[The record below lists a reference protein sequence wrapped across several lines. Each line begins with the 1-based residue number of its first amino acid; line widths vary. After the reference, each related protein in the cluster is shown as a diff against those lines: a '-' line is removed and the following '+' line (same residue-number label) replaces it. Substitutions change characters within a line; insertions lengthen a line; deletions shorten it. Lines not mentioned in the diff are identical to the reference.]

1 MYEKCKKKVKNIL
14 KGIDKV
20 YTFWYNVT
28 KIRKGEQKMKVY
40 GAKKATEFTKKQI
53 GVIYGMA
60 KNGELK
66 VEKWIISD
74 LYNLAD
80 YYGYDDSRTVE
91 DAERKILAIL
101 DAVFAKDIE
110 KTQKLLDDYTEKTFN
125 LLSRKNQQR
134 ADRTM
139 M

>member
-1 MYEKCKKKVKNIL
+1 
-14 KGIDKV
+14 
-20 YTFWYNVT
+20 
-28 KIRKGEQKMKVY
+28 MKVY

-66 VEKWIISD
+66 VEKWVISD

-80 YYGYDDSRTVE
+80 YYGFDDNRTVE
-91 DAERKILAIL
+91 GAERKVLAIL

-110 KTQKLLDDYTEKTFN
+110 KAQQLLDDYTEKTFN

>member
-1 MYEKCKKKVKNIL
+1 
-14 KGIDKV
+14 
-20 YTFWYNVT
+20 
-28 KIRKGEQKMKVY
+28 MKVY

-80 YYGYDDSRTVE
+80 YYGYDDNRTVE